1 MLWLHI
7 HFPRLA
13 LEAQFMADPRPLPQL
28 LLIPGQ
34 HTIVQCNA
42 AAISQGVRVGMNKKT
57 AFCLLADCAIADYD
71 SHLEGESLN
80 QLALLCYH
88 QAAQIS
94 LLPPQGLLLEVGS
107 MLPLFAGLDAYW
119 HDLTQ
124 RLDGSGFEYRISTGH
139 TPSAA
144 RILAEAGLGLCS
156 DDVEVLQ
163 QNLLQLTVAQLGLP
177 APLVDKLQ
185 AMGIRQYGQLK
196 NTPRKELGYR
206 FGMDLVERLQ
216 RLETDNRPPV
226 GFKLPERFA
235 QVMHLNYDAE
245 QARGLLFPLRR
256 ALLNL
261 EAYLLSRQRVC
272 EKLLIRLAHRDGRRS
287 LLTIPSVRGCY
298 RQSDWLAL
306 LQLQLDQTQLIDPV
320 VSLTLRAKGF
330 LPMQAENADLVG
342 DRYLQGDADRM
353 HALLLARLGEDRVQT
368 LKAEADPRPEVASQ
382 LQNSHSTRSAQLM
395 RQWPSLLLPEP
406 QAIRVQ
412 EYQLISGPERIEG
425 GWWDNGRVRRDYY
438 IGQQGQQR
446 VWLFRRDDGAWFL
459 HGLFA

>member
-13 LEAQFMADPRPLPQL
+13 LEAQFMADPRALPQL
-28 LLIPGQ
+28 LLVPGQ
-34 HTIVQCNA
+34 QTIVQCNDEA
-42 AAISQGVRVGMNKKT
+42 VSQGVRVGMNKKT

-71 SHLEGESLN
+71 SHLEAGALN
-80 QLALLCYH
+80 QQALLCYH

-94 LLPPQGLLLEVGS
+94 LLPPQGLLLELGS
-107 MLPLFAGLDAYW
+107 MLPLFDGLGPYW
-119 HDLTQ
+119 HSLSQ
-124 RLDGSGFEYRISTGH
+124 RLDSSGFAYCMSTGQ

-144 RILAEAGLGLCS
+144 RMLAEAGVSLCS
-156 DDVEVLQ
+156 DDIERMQ
-163 QNLLQLTVAQLGLP
+163 QSLLQLTVAQLGLP
-177 APLVDKLQ
+177 TPMVEKLQ
-185 AMGIRQYGQLK
+185 AMGIRHYGQLK

-206 FGMDLVERLQ
+206 FGGELVDRLQ
-216 RLETDNRPPV
+216 RLENDNRPPV
-226 GFKLPERFA
+226 GFTLPERFH

-245 QARGLLFPLRR
+245 QAGGLVFPLRR

-261 EAYLLSRQRVC
+261 EAYLLSRQRIC
-272 EKLLIRLAHRDGRRS
+272 EKLLIKLEHRDGRMS
-287 LLTIPSVRGCY
+287 LLTVPSVRGCY

-306 LQLQLDQTQLIDPV
+306 LQLKLEQTQLIDPV

-330 LPMQAENADLVG
+330 LPMQGETADLVG

-353 HALLLARLGEDRVQT
+353 HSMLLARLGEERVHT
-368 LKAEADPRPEVASQ
+368 LKAESDPRPEVASQ
-382 LQNSHSTRSAQLM
+382 LQNSHSTGTEQFM

-406 QAIRVQ
+406 KPIRAQ

-425 GWWDNGRVRRDYY
+425 GWWDGGRVRRDYY
-438 IGQQGQQR
+438 IAEHGQQR
-446 VWLFRRDDGAWFL
+446 VWLFRRDDGQWFL